1 MGNRSQLII
10 GGVLILFGVMALF
23 NTVFGIDAWAIFW
36 PSILIIIGIW
46 IIVRPRYLGSG
57 VELEQAFFGTIRR
70 DSTWQVSDLETWIG
84 IGDIKLNL
92 SQASFPSGDTE
103 IQVYGFI
110 GDVLLK
116 IPADVGVS
124 VSTTAFISDVTTP
137 EQKMDR
143 IISPL
148 HMESSNFQDAEK
160 RVLLEVTAFIANAKV
175 RYE

>member
-1 MGNRSQLII
+1 MGNRGQLII
-10 GGVLILFGVMALF
+10 GGVLILFGVMALL
-23 NTVFGIDAWAIFW
+23 NTILGIDAWAIFW
-36 PSILIIIGIW
+36 PSILIIIGVW
-46 IIVRPRYLGSG
+46 
-57 VELEQAFFGTIRR
+57 FGTIRR
-70 DSTWQVSDLETWIG
+70 DGTWEVSDLETWIG

-116 IPADVGVS
+116 VPSDVGVS

-137 EQKMDR
+137 EQKLDR

-148 HMESSNFQDAEK
+148 HLESSNFHAVEK
-160 RVLLEVTAFIANAKV
+160 RILLEVTAFIANAKV
-175 RYE
+175 RFE

>member
-1 MGNRSQLII
+1 MGNRGQLII
-10 GGVLILFGVMALF
+10 GGVLILFGVMALL
-23 NTVFGIDAWAIFW
+23 NTILGIDAWAIFW
-36 PSILIIIGIW
+36 PSILIIIGVWFIL
-46 IIVRPRYLGSG
+46 RPRYLRSD

-70 DSTWQVSDLETWIG
+70 DGTWEVSDLETWIG

-116 IPADVGVS
+116 VPSDVGVS

-137 EQKMDR
+137 EQKLDR

-148 HMESSNFQDAEK
+148 HLESSNFHAVEK
-160 RVLLEVTAFIANAKV
+160 RILLEVTAFIANAKV
-175 RYE
+175 RFE